1 MTLVSSCQSQHYTR
15 SDNSY
20 LPVNVAHIED
30 RAVSAVNA
38 RVASRK
44 FDRNGS
50 ETEVGTHCEIGDRG
64 HHGYQ
69 GGDVVKDAVGTRLG
83 E

>member
-1 MTLVSSCQSQHYTR
+1 MTLASSCQSQHYAQ
-15 SDNSY
+15 SGNSY

-30 RAVSAVNA
+30 GAISAMNA

-44 FDRNGS
+44 FDGNGS
-50 ETEVGTHCEIGDRG
+50 ETEVGTHCEISDRG